1 MKVADAKS
9 GVDPLS
15 LLLLYKNEQI
25 GAVRF
30 DPKTGV
36 AVFPIPKDSQPLFA
50 GPEFMRIVAA
60 DFQET
65 KNVSTP
71 GDEAMPNTRFLGTRF
86 SVVARPVATW
96 IAPTKGACVRGKTE
110 LQVHASSPA
119 AISSVGFFDGKRQ
132 LARVRKSDQGI
143 YRANWQAGGARKGR
157 HELDGRS
164 SPTRPGASPRPY
176 ASSASAGR
184 RKPLGRSLMRVAVV
198 TGGSSGIGAALA
210 RRLKSRGWQCVLVAR
225 GAERLVRVADEL
237 GAEHEVCDVGDR
249 EAVERMAAA
258 VMARHPQ
265 IGLLVN
271 NAGIPGRTGFLD
283 ADPERIEDVTRVNY
297 LGGVWCLRAFLPAL
311 EAARPSHVVNV
322 VSVAGAVSG
331 AGTSGLYAASK
342 HAQLAFS
349 RSVAA
354 ELEPRGIRV
363 HTVLP
368 GFAETDGFPQRDVLP
383 RHAHR
388 FVIEA
393 DDVAE
398 AIMNAVERNRRE
410 VHVPHYY
417 RLATLAQAAV
427 PGLVARLGRGMNKPA

>member
-1 MKVADAKS
+1 
-9 GVDPLS
+9 
-15 LLLLYKNEQI
+15 
-25 GAVRF
+25 
-30 DPKTGV
+30 
-36 AVFPIPKDSQPLFA
+36 
-50 GPEFMRIVAA
+50 
-60 DFQET
+60 
-65 KNVSTP
+65 
-71 GDEAMPNTRFLGTRF
+71 
-86 SVVARPVATW
+86 
-96 IAPTKGACVRGKTE
+96 
-110 LQVHASSPA
+110 
-119 AISSVGFFDGKRQ
+119 
-132 LARVRKSDQGI
+132 
-143 YRANWQAGGARKGR
+143 
-157 HELDGRS
+157 
-164 SPTRPGASPRPY
+164 
-176 ASSASAGR
+176 
-184 RKPLGRSLMRVAVV
+184 MRVAVV

-237 GAEHEVCDVGDR
+237 DAEHEVCDIGDR

-258 VMARHPQ
+258 VMVRHPK

-297 LGGVWCLRAFLPAL
+297 LGGVWCLRALLPAL

-331 AGTSGLYAASK
+331 AGTSGLYTASK

-349 RSVAA
+349 RSVAT

-368 GFAETDGFPQRDVLP
+368 GFAETEGFPQRDVLP

-417 RLATLAQAAV
+417 RLATLAQAAM
-427 PGLVARLGRGMNKPA
+427 PGLVARIGRSMNKPA

>member
-1 MKVADAKS
+1 
-9 GVDPLS
+9 
-15 LLLLYKNEQI
+15 
-25 GAVRF
+25 
-30 DPKTGV
+30 
-36 AVFPIPKDSQPLFA
+36 
-50 GPEFMRIVAA
+50 
-60 DFQET
+60 
-65 KNVSTP
+65 
-71 GDEAMPNTRFLGTRF
+71 
-86 SVVARPVATW
+86 
-96 IAPTKGACVRGKTE
+96 
-110 LQVHASSPA
+110 
-119 AISSVGFFDGKRQ
+119 
-132 LARVRKSDQGI
+132 
-143 YRANWQAGGARKGR
+143 
-157 HELDGRS
+157 
-164 SPTRPGASPRPY
+164 
-176 ASSASAGR
+176 
-184 RKPLGRSLMRVAVV
+184 MRVAVV

-225 GAERLVRVADEL
+225 GAERLARGAEEL

-249 EAVERMAAA
+249 EAVEGMAAA
-258 VMARHPQ
+258 VMARHPK

-283 ADPERIEDVTRVNY
+283 AEPDRIEDVTRVNY

-322 VSVAGAVSG
+322 VSVAGTVSG

-368 GFAETDGFPQRDVLP
+368 GFAETEGFPQRDVLP

-398 AIMNAVERNRRE
+398 AIVNAVERNRRE

-417 RLATLAQAAV
+417 RLATLAQAAM
-427 PGLVARLGRGMNKPA
+427 PGLVARIGRGMNKPA